1 MLKISEIKI
10 KKINRG
16 ELLCYASILVEDSI
30 VIDGI
35 KLLENSRG
43 RYILMPIRKLRGKG
57 IKRNFVYPINNE
69 TREKMLEEISNKY
82 DEENEE

>member
-1 MLKISEIKI
+1 MLKISEIRI

-16 ELLCYASILVEDSI
+16 ELLCYASILIEDSI

-43 RYILMPIRKLRGKG
+43 RYILMPIRKLSGKG
-57 IKRNFVYPINNE
+57 IKRNFVYPIVNE
-69 TREKMLEEISNKY
+69 LREKMLEEISNKY